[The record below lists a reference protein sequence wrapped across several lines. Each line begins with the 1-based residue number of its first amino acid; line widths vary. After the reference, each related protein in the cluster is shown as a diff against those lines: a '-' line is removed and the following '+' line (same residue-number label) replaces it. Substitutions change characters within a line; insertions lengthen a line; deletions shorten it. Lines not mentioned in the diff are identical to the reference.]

1 MCYCNR
7 RYMEHCKVN
16 FEIFL
21 IPNIV
26 IKCAEPT
33 LVLDIPEKLSLVG
46 LHNFEKRVG
55 KSFR

>member
-1 MCYCNR
+1 
-7 RYMEHCKVN
+7 MEHCKVN